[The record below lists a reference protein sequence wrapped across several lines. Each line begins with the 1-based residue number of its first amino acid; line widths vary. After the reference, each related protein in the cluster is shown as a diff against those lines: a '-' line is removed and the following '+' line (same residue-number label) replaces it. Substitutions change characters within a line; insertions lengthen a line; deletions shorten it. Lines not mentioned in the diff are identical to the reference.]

1 MNQNACSGFTLH
13 PPTHTQHAGKGA
25 AAWQAVCPS
34 GSISFLQAVSYP
46 IPQGE
51 EEDDRLDGIEQS
63 THVSF
68 IGREYMNILKLVG
81 NKIR

>member
-1 MNQNACSGFTLH
+1 MPALVSHSTH
-13 PPTHTQHAGKGA
+13 PHTHTMQGRGQQPGRPFAHLGA
-25 AAWQAVCPS
+25 FPFCRLFP
-34 GSISFLQAVSYP
+34 YP
-46 IPQGE
+46 TPQGE

-81 NKIR
+81 N